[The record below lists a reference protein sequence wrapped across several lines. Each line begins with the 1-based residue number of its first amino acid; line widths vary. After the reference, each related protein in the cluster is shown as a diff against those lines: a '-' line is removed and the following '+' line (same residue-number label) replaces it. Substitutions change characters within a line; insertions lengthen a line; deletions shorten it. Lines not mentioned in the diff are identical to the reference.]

1 VGFSVVLP
9 KELGSPFLIVGLFG
23 LWQISEKT
31 WLMLFFS
38 VAWSLWLLRNDV
50 IFKKKISDYDTL
62 FFLIITWLCLW
73 IKAIDPDFPYSTSDL
88 LRFAEGLIRWTNTQK
103 LRTGVMWSPPMA
115 NSFKWNV
122 DGSSLG
128 KPGPL
133 GIGGVLRNYNGILLV
148 IFSLPVGILDSNV
161 AELRAVVKVI
171 ELSASNCL
179 LHHKHIIIE
188 SDSANVISWRPW
200 VHHKLFS

>member
-1 VGFSVVLP
+1 
-9 KELGSPFLIVGLFG
+9 
-23 LWQISEKT
+23 
-31 WLMLFFS
+31 
-38 VAWSLWLLRNDV
+38 
-50 IFKKKISDYDTL
+50 
-62 FFLIITWLCLW
+62 
-73 IKAIDPDFPYSTSDL
+73 
-88 LRFAEGLIRWTNTQK
+88 
-103 LRTGVMWSPPMA
+103 MWSPPIA

-133 GIGGVLRNYNGILLV
+133 GIGGVLRNYNGILFG

-161 AELRAVVKVI
+161 VELRAAVKVI
-171 ELSASNCL
+171 ELSAFNCL

-200 VHHKLFS
+200 LHHKLFSSVKRLASCFGSIIFSHSFREIGRPPS